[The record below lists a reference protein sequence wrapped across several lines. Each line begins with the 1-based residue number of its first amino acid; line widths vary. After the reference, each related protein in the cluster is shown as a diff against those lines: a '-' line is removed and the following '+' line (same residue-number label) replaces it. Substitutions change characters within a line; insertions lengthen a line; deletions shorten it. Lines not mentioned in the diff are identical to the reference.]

1 MRNSTKET
9 RKKKKG
15 ADEAAADDDEPVMS
29 EDEKQAIA
37 DQAAFQAK
45 PFTLADAMVT
55 LATKAEFGDYQVNA
69 AMGLSRS
76 VGMNPQESAR
86 QIVEKMLPVKGEYM
100 EEPEIAGPGFINLRF
115 KKEYLFF
122 THADSEIRRWVQLCN
137 DRSCGYSASC
147 GNGVRG
153 WG

>member
-1 MRNSTKET
+1 MLLLRNSTKET

-69 AMGLSRS
+69 AMGLSKS
-76 VGMNPQESAR
+76 VGMNPQECAR
-86 QIVEKMLPVKGEYM
+86 QIVEKNAAGGRRVHGRARDCWTGIHQPSIQKGISVLY
-100 EEPEIAGPGFINLRF
+100 P
-115 KKEYLFF
+115 
-122 THADSEIRRWVQLCN
+122 C
-137 DRSCGYSASC
+137 
-147 GNGVRG
+147 
-153 WG
+153 